1 MRMATKEKI
10 ANALQKMLRSKSFED
25 VSVGDICKEIDISRT
40 TFYRYFKDK
49 YECMNWV
56 YQNQIR
62 ILLEKN
68 QNIDDWKTMV
78 YDVTCAMYERKEFF
92 TKVSTYK
99 EQNSLMDCI
108 FECGY
113 NYLEDMLKKELQIS
127 ELPADLHWSCCMY
140 VKGSI
145 YLLENWLRDG
155 CKESPEFIAKLLC
168 DNVPLKI
175 AKYFR

>member
-1 MRMATKEKI
+1 MRVSTREKI
-10 ANALQKMLRSKSFED
+10 ANALQRILRTKAFAD
-25 VSVGDICKEIDISRT
+25 VSVGDICGEIDISRT
-40 TFYRYFKDK
+40 TFYRYFQDK

-62 ILLEKN
+62 LILEKN
-68 QNIDDWKTMV
+68 RKIDDWKATV
-78 YDVTCAMYERKEFF
+78 YDTVCALYERKEFF
-92 TKVSTYK
+92 SKVSVYK

-108 FECGY
+108 FETGY
-113 NYLEDMLKKELQIS
+113 DYLEGMLKQELQTD
-127 ELPADLHWSCCMY
+127 ELPVDLHWASCMY
-140 VKGSI
+140 AKGSI

-155 CKESPEFIAKLLC
+155 CKESTEFIAQILC